1 MSNPNSDRN
10 FRAFFGRRL
19 GRPLN
24 SSRAQVLD
32 DLLPVL
38 QVSEKQISQNADL
51 APSSLFD
58 GAVKHVTLEIGFGS
72 GEHLVGLL
80 NQNLDRHYIGAEPY
94 INGMS
99 AFLKDIEEDA
109 DVQNRV
115 RVYMNDALELV
126 RSLEVSSL
134 DRLYILNPDPWHKKK
149 HHKRRIVRPETL
161 DEYARVLK
169 SGAQLIM
176 SSDAPYMSEWMFAYT
191 FNHGAFEWDA
201 ECADDWRHEPDGW
214 IRTKYATKGAK
225 GADQMSYLIFTRI

>member
-1 MSNPNSDRN
+1 MQDHHSDKN

-32 DLLPVL
+32 GLLPALSVPD
-38 QVSEKQISQNADL
+38 SDISQECDL

-58 GAVKHVTLEIGFGS
+58 GDVRHMTMEIGFGS

-80 NQNLDRHYIGAEPY
+80 QQNPDHHYIGAEPY

-99 AFLKDIEEDA
+99 AFLKDIEDDEA
-109 DVQNRV
+109 AQSRV
-115 RVYMNDALELV
+115 RVYMDDALELV
-126 RSLEVSSL
+126 RSLEDDSL

-169 SGAQLIM
+169 PEAHLIM
-176 SSDAPYMSEWMFAYT
+176 SSDAPYMSEWMFTYT
-191 FNHGAFEWDA
+191 FNHGAFEWCA
-201 ECADDWRHEPDGW
+201 EKADDWRCAPDGW
-214 IRTKYATKGAK
+214 ITTRYATKGAK
-225 GADQMSYLIFTRI
+225 GADQMSYLIFTRR